1 MTALR
6 REKHISEYHKSDHK
20 DITFSVQRQK
30 VYLEAYYFIVITI
43 LDSVQYIFKT
53 QLLWIVLTNHLS
65 RSKQIDLILVLKV
78 LSSI

>member
-53 QLLWIVLTNHLS
+53 QLL
-65 RSKQIDLILVLKV
+65 
-78 LSSI
+78 